1 MAYFPRLTLIAA
13 GLAIFIPTFVV
24 ASKSCFATVKA
35 NVTSVSLIHEHSE
48 EHVNNITSDTGSVKI
63 AMFERFTDKAIKVI
77 MLAQEESRRLGHNY
91 VGTEHIL
98 LGLIGEDNEVAG
110 KVLKSQGINL
120 ENARIE
126 VEKIIGRGDGF
137 VSVEMPLTSGAK
149 RALELSLEQARE
161 LGHDYIG
168 TEHLLLGLVKEKED
182 VGAKV
187 LENLGVD
194 LSVIKPQVI
203 KMLQTTPKVSTKS
216 RLFS

>member
-24 ASKSCFATVKA
+24 ASKSCLATVKA
-35 NVTSVSLIHEHSE
+35 NATPVSLIYEHSE
-48 EHVNNITSDTGSVKI
+48 EHVNKITSDTGSVKI

-98 LGLIGEDNEVAG
+98 LGLIAEDTEVAG

-120 ENARIE
+120 ENAWIE

-137 VSVEMPLTSGAK
+137 VSVEMPFTPGAK

-182 VGAKV
+182 VGAKA

-194 LSVIKPQVI
+194 LSVIKLQVI
-203 KMLQTTPKVSTKS
+203 KMLQTTPKVSTS
-216 RLFS
+216 STFFS